1 MAAAACCEE
10 SVDRARRE
18 HKKSSGKVAR
28 LPLPVVA
35 APCHR
40 ECWGHPNVGEVE
52 RTSNHVGATVCPRQ
66 GRVRIVC

>member
-35 APCHR
+35 LPVI
-40 ECWGHPNVGEVE
+40 ESVGD
-52 RTSNHVGATVCPRQ
+52 TPT
-66 GRVRIVC
+66 